1 MHIPKKYL
9 HDKFVL
15 LLASTNVFL
24 AFLCIILILLRGG
37 VTGHGSDGYIIQYRS
52 NLGLSA
58 FEKGSVVPILS
69 FMVFVLVIAGF
80 NIFLSIRTYSLRR
93 ALLLSLLGLGVLVL
107 LLAVIVSNALLAL
120 H

>member
-9 HDKFVL
+9 HDKFAL

-24 AFLCIILILLRGG
+24 TFLAAVTVVLRAGVGQGG
-37 VTGHGSDGYIIQYRS
+37 DGYIVQYRA

-58 FEKGSVVPILS
+58 FEKGSFVPILS
-69 FMVFVLVIAGF
+69 FILFTVAVLII
-80 NIFLSIRTYSLRR
+80 NITLSIKTYPLRK
-93 ALLLSLLGLGVLVL
+93 ALSLSILGLGALVL